1 MANGMIENTFHS
13 SHQHLKTFDHG
24 NHLEKKIVFLNF
36 VCIFVQKVIFF
47 FNIGKE
53 RRGINK
59 FKKAKEK
66 VTLKRLVFLYPFCV
80 LNEGKHTLSE
90 STQAQRMLSEK
101 VLPFVWN

>member
-1 MANGMIENTFHS
+1 MAITW
-13 SHQHLKTFDHG
+13 K
-24 NHLEKKIVFLNF
+24 KKIVFLNF